1 MAEKIN
7 LRGVYMKINFNFK
20 RKNEIDSIVTCIDL
34 TNHVNVIHVENFN
47 LEKLKREYLENF

>member
-1 MAEKIN
+1 
-7 LRGVYMKINFNFK
+7 MKISFNFK
-20 RKNEIDSIVTCIDL
+20 RKNEIDFMITWIDL